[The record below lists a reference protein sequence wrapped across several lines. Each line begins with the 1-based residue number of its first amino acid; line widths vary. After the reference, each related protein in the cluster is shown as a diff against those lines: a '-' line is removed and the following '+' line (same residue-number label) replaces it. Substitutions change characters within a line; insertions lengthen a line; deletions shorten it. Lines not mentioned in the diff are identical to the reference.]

1 MDLLVHTLLFL
12 ALAVPIVVMSSFY
25 SEGEDEPAFRGMPRR
40 YAVFVGSCALVAG
53 ILLLVERIFAW
64 PT

>member
-12 ALAVPIVVMSSFY
+12 ALAVPIVVMSAFY
-25 SEGEDEPAFRGMPRR
+25 SEGEDAPALKGVLRR

-53 ILLLVERIFAW
+53 ILLAMERLFAW
-64 PT
+64 PA